1 MNVQF
6 LQGLGLMVLGQILVW
21 FQTNAQFLWPKA
33 KEHTLLISMTGGVL
47 ISYLFITGVGKIASA
62 YDGEVWATRIIPS
75 ATGTIVFAIMT
86 WLLLSQGI
94 NAKTATCLILSF
106 AIIFIQIF
114 WK

>member
-6 LQGLGLMVLGQILVW
+6 LQGLGLIILGQILVW

-33 KEHTLLISMTGGVL
+33 KDHTLAISMTSGVI
-47 ISYLFITGVGKIASA
+47 ISYLFILGVGKIAVS
-62 YDGEVWATRIIPS
+62 YNGEIWATRIIPS
-75 ATGTIVFAIMT
+75 ATGTMVFAIMT

-94 NAKTATCLILSF
+94 NAKTATCLFLSF
-106 AIIFIQIF
+106 TIIFIQIF